1 MTVEVLISCMHRNTV
16 KDVMTLV
23 KRTNV
28 TGPCVVV
35 SQCDREEVI
44 QNGKTKIIFTKE
56 RGLSRS
62 RNVAIK
68 NASCDICL
76 ICDDDEILDS
86 NYERIIADAYANN
99 KKDIICFYIS
109 RKARQIP
116 ESSFSLNYKSLW
128 RVASVEISFKR
139 ETVISKRINFDER
152 IGSGVSNCGGEENK
166 FLLNCI
172 QRKLKGL
179 YLNIPIG
186 RLIPDS
192 PSEWF
197 KGYNKTYFKDRAKT
211 DRIILGPIIGR
222 LLSLYF
228 LTSHIKLIKKLN
240 PETNFL
246 EMAWTLI
253 K

>member
-16 KDVMTLV
+16 EEVMELV

-35 SQCDREEVI
+35 SQCDKEEVI
-44 QNGKTKIIFTKE
+44 QKGKTKIVFTKE

-62 RNVAIK
+62 RNMAIK
-68 NASCDICL
+68 YASHDICL

-86 NYERIIADAYANN
+86 NYERIITDAYN
-99 KKDIICFYIS
+99 KYNKDIICFYIS
-109 RKARQIP
+109 RSARQIP
-116 ESSFSLNYKSLW
+116 PHDFKLNYKSFW

-139 ETVISKRINFDER
+139 ETVINEGIYFDSR

-172 QRKLKGL
+172 QHRLKCL
-179 YLNIPIG
+179 YLTSTIG
-186 RLIPDS
+186 KLIPGS
-192 PSEWF
+192 PSQWF
-197 KGYNKTYFKDRAKT
+197 KGYNKTYFKDRAKA
-211 DRIILGPIIGR
+211 DRIILGPFIGR

-228 LTSHIKLIKKLN
+228 LIGHLKLIKRTN
-240 PETNFL
+240 PETDIL
-246 EMAWTLI
+246 ETAWILL